1 MFEIIDFP
9 VAQLAESA
17 EGGLIRGL
25 SFRGAKKPFPC
36 SSVGRVR
43 RRRINPRVEL
53 QRRPKNHSPVAQLAE
68 SAEGGLIRGLS
79 FRGAKN
85 HSSVAQLAESAE
97 GGLIRGLSCR
107 GDQKTIP
114 L

>member
-25 SFRGAKKPFPC
+25 SFRG
-36 SSVGRVR
+36 
-43 RRRINPRVEL
+43 
-53 QRRPKNHSPVAQLAE
+53 
-68 SAEGGLIRGLS
+68 
-79 FRGAKN
+79 
-85 HSSVAQLAESAE
+85 
-97 GGLIRGLSCR
+97 
-107 GDQKTIP
+107 DQKTIP

>member
-79 FRGAKN
+79 CSGAKKPFPC
-85 HSSVAQLAESAE
+85 SSVGRVRRRRINPRVEFQRS
-97 GGLIRGLSCR
+97 
-107 GDQKTIP
+107 QKTIP

>member
-43 RRRINPRVEL
+43 RRRINPRVEF
-53 QRRPKNHSPVAQLAE
+53 QRS
-68 SAEGGLIRGLS
+68 
-79 FRGAKN
+79 
-85 HSSVAQLAESAE
+85 
-97 GGLIRGLSCR
+97 
-107 GDQKTIP
+107 QKTIP